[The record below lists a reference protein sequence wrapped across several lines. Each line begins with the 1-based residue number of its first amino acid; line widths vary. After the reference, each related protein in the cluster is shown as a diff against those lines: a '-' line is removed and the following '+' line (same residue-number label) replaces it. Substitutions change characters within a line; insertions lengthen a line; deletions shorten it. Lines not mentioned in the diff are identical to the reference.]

1 MTTMG
6 MRARALCCWVLL
18 ILSTAP
24 DWPAVAASSSWT
36 VDGTVLEL
44 DDSNFDSA
52 ISALD
57 LVLVDFYAPWC
68 GHCKRLSPQLDAAA
82 PLLAG
87 LKHPVAIAK
96 LNADKFTSVA
106 RKYEI
111 DAYPTLKLFMHGVP
125 IEYNGPR
132 KADSLVRYL
141 KKFAAPDVS
150 ILESDSAIS
159 EFVEAA
165 GTYFPIYIGFGL
177 DELLISKLAIK
188 YKKKAWFSVA
198 KDFSEDVMVLYD
210 FDKVPALASLHPT
223 YDERNIFYGPFE
235 EDFLEDFIKQSLF
248 PLAMP
253 INYETLKSLSD
264 DERKI
269 VLAIVED
276 EDEEKSKKLIKILK
290 SAASAN
296 RDFVFGYV
304 GIKQWEDFADT
315 FGATKKTKLPK
326 MVVWDR
332 MEEYFTDQYTIES
345 ENPKKM
351 GLMEKTE
358 NNGVPQPDMGE
369 ELAARGRCSVS
380 RALWV
385 GVVVNGSESIDE
397 EDQASQ
403 VSQFLQGYKEGRI
416 IKKRIGVTMLIRS
429 ISKEDDEPPVVH
441 TADQIDHATSS
452 STEAESREHR
462 SGEKE
467 D

>member
-1 MTTMG
+1 MSTMR
-6 MRARALCCWVLL
+6 MRVRALCCWLLL
-18 ILSTAP
+18 ILLTAL

-125 IEYNGPR
+125 MEYNGPR
-132 KADSLVRYL
+132 KAESLVRYL

-150 ILESDSAIS
+150 ILESDSAVS
-159 EFVEAA
+159 EFVQAA

-177 DELLISKLAIK
+177 NESLVSKLAIK
-188 YKKKAWFSVA
+188 YKKKAWFAVA

-235 EDFLEDFIKQSLF
+235 EEFLEDFIRQSLF

-269 VLAIVED
+269 VLTIVED
-276 EDEEKSKKLIKILK
+276 EDEEKSKKLINILK

-315 FGATKKTKLPK
+315 FGANKKTKLPK

-332 MEEYFTDQYTIES
+332 MEEYIT
-345 ENPKKM
+345 
-351 GLMEKTE
+351 
-358 NNGVPQPDMGE
+358 
-369 ELAARGRCSVS
+369 
-380 RALWV
+380 
-385 GVVVNGSESIDE
+385 VNGSESIDE

-403 VSQFLQGYKEGRI
+403 VSQFIQGYKEGRI
-416 IKKRIGVTMLIRS
+416 IKERIGGPSFASFMTSFIGIGTVYIIVFVVIVMMLIRS
-429 ISKEDDEPPVVH
+429 INKEDDESPVAR
-441 TADQIDHATSS
+441 TGDQVDRATSS
-452 STEAESREHR
+452 TVEAESKEHR

>member
-1 MTTMG
+1 MGRMMG
-6 MRARALCCWVLL
+6 MRVRPLWCWALL
-18 ILSTAP
+18 ILLAAVDS
-24 DWPAVAASSSWT
+24 PAVAVASSWA

-125 IEYNGPR
+125 MEYNGPR
-132 KADSLVRYL
+132 KAESLVRYL

-159 EFVEAA
+159 EFVQAA

-177 DELLISKLAIK
+177 NESLVSKVAIK

-235 EDFLEDFIKQSLF
+235 EEFLEDFIRQSLF

-269 VLAIVED
+269 VLTIVED
-276 EDEEKSKKLIKILK
+276 EDEEKSKKLINILK

-315 FGATKKTKLPK
+315 FGANKKTKLPK

-332 MEEYFTDQYTIES
+332 MEEYIT
-345 ENPKKM
+345 
-351 GLMEKTE
+351 
-358 NNGVPQPDMGE
+358 
-369 ELAARGRCSVS
+369 
-380 RALWV
+380 
-385 GVVVNGSESIDE
+385 VNGSESIDE

-403 VSQFLQGYKEGRI
+403 VSQFIQGYKEGRI
-416 IKKRIGVTMLIRS
+416 IKERIGGPSFASFMTSFIGIGTVYIIVFVVIVMMLIRS
-429 ISKEDDEPPVVH
+429 INKEDDESPVAR
-441 TADQIDHATSS
+441 TGDQVDRATSS
-452 STEAESREHR
+452 TVEAESKEHR